1 MRRLGLGVLVLI
13 LVACQSGSNNR
24 PIPTVAQIGGDIKC
38 SAGDHGFSDS
48 QVGWGFCYP
57 ASWRYNERSQPIP
70 TPPGLDL
77 TFDITNIPCA
87 QASAAPGAPSTAPVC
102 SPNAGLFAFMII
114 STYQRGASATLTGWV
129 DTNGKDV
136 SMAPDTVLSP
146 IQWGDSSEAYKMDDG
161 RRIALTPHHV
171 VILKLSSGVGLLDL
185 EAEMSARL
193 ATWKFTF

>member
-1 MRRLGLGVLVLI
+1 MSKSVDVDLSGDVGVGLTFDNHLAVD
-13 LVACQSGSNNR
+13 
-24 PIPTVAQIGGDIKC
+24 IPT
-38 SAGDHGFSDS
+38 SYS
-48 QVGWGFCYP
+48 
-57 ASWRYNERSQPIP
+57 
-70 TPPGLDL
+70 
-77 TFDITNIPCA
+77 FDITNIPCA

>member
-1 MRRLGLGVLVLI
+1 MRRLSLVFLVLVLA
-13 LVACQSGSNNR
+13 ACQSGSNNR
-24 PIPTVAQIGGDIKC
+24 PVPSVAQIGSDIKC
-38 SAGDHGFSDS
+38 ATGDHGFSDS

-87 QASAAPGAPSTAPVC
+87 EASAAPGAPTVAPVC

-114 STYQRGASATLTGWV
+114 STYQRGASTNLTGWV
-129 DTNGKDV
+129 QANGKDV
-136 SMAPDTVLSP
+136 SMTPTTVLST
-146 IQWGDSSEAYKMDDG
+146 IQWGDSTEAYKMDDG

-171 VILKLSSGVGLLDL
+171 VILKLSSGEGLLDL
-185 EAEMSARL
+185 EAEMSSRL
-193 ATWKFTF
+193 ATWKFMF